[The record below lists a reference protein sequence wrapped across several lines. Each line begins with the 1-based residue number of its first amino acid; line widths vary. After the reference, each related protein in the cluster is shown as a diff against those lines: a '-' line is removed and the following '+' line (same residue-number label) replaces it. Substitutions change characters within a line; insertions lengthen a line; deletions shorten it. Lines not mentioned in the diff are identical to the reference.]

1 MLLFYHVRSPDK
13 IGYPKRERMNK
24 WSVNMLPKT
33 SKKRL
38 HNRKP
43 WTQWRQSLNSFPSKG
58 LTQPKGKKKGIF
70 VFSNLQLQR
79 LNQLWQS
86 RRMRILHFSSGII
99 NTQKWKTTLF
109 PFLIQTDRKKNEI
122 DTIPFLPH
130 TKILQPIN
138 DISTNQA
145 QKIAENPG
153 IIVLKKME
161 NLQQT
166 QINHKIQRVI
176 DGKVD

>member
-1 MLLFYHVRSPDK
+1 
-13 IGYPKRERMNK
+13 
-24 WSVNMLPKT
+24 
-33 SKKRL
+33 
-38 HNRKP
+38 
-43 WTQWRQSLNSFPSKG
+43 
-58 LTQPKGKKKGIF
+58 
-70 VFSNLQLQR
+70 
-79 LNQLWQS
+79 
-86 RRMRILHFSSGII
+86 MRISHFSLGII

-109 PFLIQTDRKKNEI
+109 PFLIQTDKKKNEI